1 MDRVARTVNRAIT
14 SKMSAPPHLAEWC
27 LNVGYVV
34 TVVSIIALMIAIVI
48 LLIE

>member
-14 SKMSAPPHLAEWC
+14 SKMSPPHLAEWC